1 MSERRFV
8 ESLPDLIEPE
18 DYSSDPDGRR
28 VRLRIRADGE
38 GVEILADAMRPAEL
52 DELLEKL
59 GAEVIE
65 QMLCG

>member
-1 MSERRFV
+1 MSKRYFV

-18 DYSSDPDGRR
+18 DYPSDPKGRR
-28 VRLRIRADGE
+28 VRIKIRTDGE

-59 GAEVIE
+59 GASVIE